1 VFSLSAIEELLVTH
15 QELSEETQI
24 NDLEQEISD
33 LQNVKLG
40 NGDDSETL
48 KLKRLFL
55 TFKTKYQQAL
65 KELATREQSQCSS
78 QIQKKFDE
86 LQEENQALVQQ
97 QQALREML
105 KSQQASPQ
113 SAAPSPETNKLEEL
127 NNKLQH
133 ALHEKDREI
142 ADLKHYELGFKR
154 LSDENRKLESI
165 LNTGGNG
172 ERKAML
178 EEIEDLKN
186 KLGRLTEE
194 NRQMTEQCEQ
204 QKHQAE
210 NLTTKEEQLQRE
222 LNEQKAA
229 NQTLRVDLDQMKDSM
244 VRGLREARELK
255 QYYQNL
261 INEKT
266 TVLEKNTLIQRQ
278 VEDLRAEI
286 KRKDLALDAA
296 KAEVAAAKAE
306 KQEAE
311 RRMEQ
316 ERRERTDRE
325 DNLNALGKQIQ
336 TIRSQLD
343 KYQKKAEEKEREAV
357 EAQQHLAK
365 KVREASQLSERVDEK
380 HRLSERLQEEI
391 VDYKMKLS
399 EAQQLLEK
407 EKDKEEHAVQQMEA
421 VEKKYFRTHEK
432 LQKVEAE
439 VRELRKVEEKHQQMQ
454 QLLSNLGTVIGQ
466 PVGMSQKSVSGQEV
480 SEPPTPALPVEAPVP
495 KKKTPPKAK
504 SIPIQDDLFERPGV
518 SSDYKKDLFE

>member
-1 VFSLSAIEELLVTH
+1 LSAIEELLVTH

-229 NQTLRVDLDQMKDSM
+229 NQTLRVDL
-244 VRGLREARELK
+244 
-255 QYYQNL
+255 
-261 INEKT
+261 
-266 TVLEKNTLIQRQ
+266 
-278 VEDLRAEI
+278 I
-286 KRKDLALDAA
+286 K
-296 KAEVAAAKAE
+296 
-306 KQEAE
+306 
-311 RRMEQ
+311 
-316 ERRERTDRE
+316 
-325 DNLNALGKQIQ
+325 
-336 TIRSQLD
+336 
-343 KYQKKAEEKEREAV
+343 
-357 EAQQHLAK
+357 
-365 KVREASQLSERVDEK
+365 
-380 HRLSERLQEEI
+380 
-391 VDYKMKLS
+391 
-399 EAQQLLEK
+399 
-407 EKDKEEHAVQQMEA
+407 
-421 VEKKYFRTHEK
+421 
-432 LQKVEAE
+432 
-439 VRELRKVEEKHQQMQ
+439 
-454 QLLSNLGTVIGQ
+454 
-466 PVGMSQKSVSGQEV
+466 
-480 SEPPTPALPVEAPVP
+480 
-495 KKKTPPKAK
+495 
-504 SIPIQDDLFERPGV
+504 
-518 SSDYKKDLFE
+518 